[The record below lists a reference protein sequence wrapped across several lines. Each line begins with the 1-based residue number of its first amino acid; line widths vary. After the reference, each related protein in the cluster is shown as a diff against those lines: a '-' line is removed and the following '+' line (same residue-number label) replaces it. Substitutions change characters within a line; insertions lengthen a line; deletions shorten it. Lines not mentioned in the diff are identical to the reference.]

1 MFDFI
6 QTIFAKITSAVASV
20 IIAVGLVSVPTP
32 QLALP
37 IQVETMI
44 EVKQNAQE
52 LEKIKLEA
60 ELEKAKVETAKAKA
74 EAAKAKA
81 ETAKR
86 KIVEDNLRRQQEE
99 QARQLEQQ
107 RIQKEL
113 AQQRETEEAR
123 ENLATEETRI
133 KGEIKIEVCKIEAQ
147 TSIKNFLEAGK
158 LAADE
163 GFQKCV
169 QNRLATLQQG
179 LGGGGVAPGTISSMV
194 DLARSSCKNSAK
206 QGLDFLQ
213 SKADEMYNQ
222 RYVEC
227 LIK

>member
-37 IQVETMI
+37 IQVEIMT
-44 EVKQNAQE
+44 EEKQNAQE

-60 ELEKAKVETAKAKA
+60 ELEKAKAETAKAKA
-74 EAAKAKA
+74 EATKA

-99 QARQLEQQ
+99 QVRQLEQQ

-113 AQQRETEEAR
+113 AQQREIEEAR
-123 ENLATEETRI
+123 ENLAKEETRI

-169 QNRLATLQQG
+169 QDRISAMQG
-179 LGGGGVAPGTISSMV
+179 YLSGDASPAVISSAYN
-194 DLARSSCKNSAK
+194 LARSSCNNSAK
-206 QGLDFLQ
+206 EGLDFLQ
-213 SKADEMYNQ
+213 SKADEIYNK